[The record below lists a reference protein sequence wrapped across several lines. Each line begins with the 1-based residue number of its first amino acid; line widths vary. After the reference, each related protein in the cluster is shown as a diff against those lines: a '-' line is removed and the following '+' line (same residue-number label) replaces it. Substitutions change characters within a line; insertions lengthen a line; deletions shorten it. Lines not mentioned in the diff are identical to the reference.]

1 MGTGKIRTGMPCLRQ
16 ILRATIVLL
25 TAISLAAP
33 AMAADDYVL
42 TIKDHRFTPETLEI
56 PADRKVRIVIRNL
69 DATPEEFDSDELH
82 REKVIAAGREAVI
95 FIGPLGPGIYRF
107 IGEFNPATA
116 KGQVVVK

>member
-1 MGTGKIRTGMPCLRQ
+1 MPCLRQ